1 VKEILMART
10 SIHAAHLGL
19 ALVASLALS
28 SAAMSQSSPPGPAQ
42 PAAPAQPRP
51 TAPTTRPATPPRTL
65 NANRPVQTPAV
76 RPAAPAPAPQAPP
89 PMPPQPDDEDDQPM
103 VGGYNNPG
111 GLVDSTALQTQAM
124 QGVHYHYHYYGAG
137 AVVNPGY
144 AQTSYVNPATAPIPN
159 NPYLTP
165 IYGPGNPAP
174 MNTLA
179 GAGNDNFN
187 GPGAGAIGAAVAS
200 GGVAGQAWG
209 YGGGIGHFNPFAY
222 GGEGY
227 VEGFND

>member
-1 VKEILMART
+1 MART
-10 SIHAAHLGL
+10 FTHSIALGL
-19 ALVASLALS
+19 SSLVALGALAPAL
-28 SAAMSQSSPPGPAQ
+28 AQSTQPAQPGQ
-42 PAAPAQPRP
+42 PAAPAQ
-51 TAPTTRPATPPRTL
+51 RPAAPAQPNRAL
-65 NANRPVQTPAV
+65 NANRPVQTPAA
-76 RPAAPAPAPQAPP
+76 RPAVPQQAPRANP
-89 PMPPQPDDEDDQPM
+89 NVPPQQAAQQPLDSEPAQPQS
-103 VGGYNNPG
+103 GGYNNSG
-111 GLVDSTALQTQAM
+111 GLLDSTALQTEAT